1 MSLFTKPPCPVLT
14 ALKAEADAAKESVSA
29 ATRKLVRAAE
39 DYGFDSVWPAEH
51 HFSEYGY
58 CASPA
63 LSLAALALDTKR
75 IRLGTGVVVLPLH
88 HPIRVAEQAEVPV
101 VVMHPPFRWQRGYR
115 RWLEEELPDLEAR
128 TGVTVAIENM
138 FPVRMGRRAVT
149 LHANQDL
156 EELEGIP
163 HLVLDTSHAAVA
175 HHDPV
180 EVRQRFGPR
189 LRHVHLSDNAGRGWD
204 SHLPPGQGVLD
215 LDAFC
220 EDLAD
225 DGYDGAVSLE
235 VDLRTHLTDPVRLR
249 EVMVSMR
256 ERAERLLRISPDPT

>member
-1 MSLFTKPPCPVLT
+1 VGKI
-14 ALKAEADAAKESVSA
+14 D
-29 ATRKLVRAAE
+29 RA
-39 DYGFDSVWPAEH
+39 
-51 HFSEYGY
+51 
-58 CASPA
+58 
-63 LSLAALALDTKR
+63 
-75 IRLGTGVVVLPLH
+75 
-88 HPIRVAEQAEVPV
+88 IRVAEQAEVPV

-115 RWLEEELPDLEAR
+115 RWLDEDLPELEAR

-149 LHANQDL
+149 LHSNQDL
-156 EELEGIP
+156 EELEGLP

-175 HHDPV
+175 QHDPV

-189 LRHVHLSDNAGRGWD
+189 LSHVHLSDNAGRGWD

-225 DGYDGAVSLE
+225 DGYAGAVSLE

-256 ERAERLLRISPDPT
+256 ERAERALRIDSAGPE